1 MLIPNSF
8 GESAMSRL
16 SMHLQP
22 DEKVLWSGKPVLI
35 PFILSGL
42 IVIPIVAVV
51 WLIFAMFFVV
61 SALSVG
67 ARHFPFLFFSPFILI
82 IFFIIMIPLFVE
94 YLRYGN
100 TEYMI
105 TDQRIITQTGAIGI
119 DTRFVEL
126 NKIQEV
132 YVTVGW
138 LDKIY
143 GTGSIMAV
151 TAGYVP
157 VGAPSPYNPVARPAF
172 KAIRNPYEVQRI
184 LQEAIRKASSS
195 QGKVQ
200 P

>member
-1 MLIPNSF
+1 
-8 GESAMSRL
+8 
-16 SMHLQP
+16 MHLQP
-22 DEKVLWSGKPVLI
+22 DENVLWSGKPVLT

-42 IVIPIVAVV
+42 IVIPVVAVV
-51 WLIFAMFFVV
+51 WLIFAMFFVMA
-61 SALSVG
+61 ALSTGVG
-67 ARHFPFLFFSPFILI
+67 NFPFLFFSPFILV
-82 IFFIIMIPLFVE
+82 IFFIIMIPLLVE

-100 TEYMI
+100 TEYLI

-143 GTGSIMAV
+143 GTGSIIAV

-157 VGAPSPYNPVARPAF
+157 VGAPNSYNPIVRPAF

-184 LQEAIRKASSS
+184 LQEAIRKASGS

>member
-1 MLIPNSF
+1 
-8 GESAMSRL
+8 MSRL
-16 SMHLQP
+16 NRHLYP
-22 DEKVLWSGKPVLI
+22 DEKVLWSGRPVLI

-42 IVIPIVAVV
+42 IMIPVIAVV
-51 WLIFAMFFVV
+51 WMIFAMFFII
-61 SALSVG
+61 SALSAG
-67 ARHFPFLFFSPFILI
+67 AGPFPFLFFSFFILI
-82 IFFIIMIPLFVE
+82 VFFIIMIPLFVE

-132 YVTVGW
+132 YVTVSW

-143 GTGSIMAV
+143 GTGSIIAV

-157 VGAPSPYNPVARPAF
+157 VGAPSPYNPIVRPAF
-172 KAIRNPYEVQRI
+172 KAVRNPYEVQKI
-184 LQEAIRKASSS
+184 LQEAIRRAGALRES
-195 QGKVQ
+195 V
-200 P
+200 

>member
-1 MLIPNSF
+1 MP
-8 GESAMSRL
+8 RL
-16 SMHLQP
+16 SRHLQP
-22 DEKVLWSGKPVLI
+22 DEKVLWSGRPVLM
-35 PFILSGL
+35 PFLLSGL
-42 IVIPIVAVV
+42 VVVPVMAVM
-51 WLIFAMFFVV
+51 WMIFTVLFIMFV
-61 SALSVG
+61 LSSG
-67 ARHFPFLFFSPFILI
+67 DMLFPLLFFSSFFLI
-82 IFFIIMIPLFVE
+82 GLFVIMIPLFIE

-143 GTGSIMAV
+143 GTGSIIAV

-157 VGAPSPYNPVARPAF
+157 VGAPSPYNPIARPAF
-172 KAIRNPYEVQRI
+172 KAIRNPYEVQKL
-184 LQEAIRKASSS
+184 LQEAIRKASGS
-195 QGKVQ
+195 QGKV
-200 P
+200 

>member
-1 MLIPNSF
+1 
-8 GESAMSRL
+8 MSRL
-16 SMHLQP
+16 SRHLYP
-22 DEKVLWSGKPVLI
+22 DEKVLWSERPVLM

-42 IVIPIVAVV
+42 IMIPVIAVV
-51 WLIFAMFFVV
+51 WMIFAMFFII
-61 SALSVG
+61 SALSAG
-67 ARHFPFLFFSPFILI
+67 AGPFPFLFFSFFILI
-82 IFFIIMIPLFVE
+82 VFFIIMIPLFVE

-132 YVTVGW
+132 YVTVSW

-143 GTGSIMAV
+143 GTGSIIAV

-157 VGAPSPYNPVARPAF
+157 VGAPSPYNPIVRPAF
-172 KAIRNPYEVQRI
+172 KAVRNPYEVQKI
-184 LQEAIRKASSS
+184 LQEAIRRAGALQES
-195 QGKVQ
+195 V
-200 P
+200 